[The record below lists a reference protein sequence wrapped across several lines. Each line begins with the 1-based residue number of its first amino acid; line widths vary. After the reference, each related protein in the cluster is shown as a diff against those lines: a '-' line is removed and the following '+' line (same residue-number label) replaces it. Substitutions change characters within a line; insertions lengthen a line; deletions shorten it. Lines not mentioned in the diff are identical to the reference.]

1 MSLAYRLLCD
11 RVKIRTWV
19 RFQMS
24 TFQHGSK
31 RSRSSNACNLFLR
44 ANEHWDRGELKSAFR
59 LFLRAARAGDSGARV
74 NLGYFYDSGLGVK
87 PNRDLALYWYR
98 RAYRQR
104 SSGAASNIGTVW
116 RDQGKLDR
124 AISWFQR
131 AEKLGDGD
139 ANLEIAKVYLRYK
152 HDKDKA
158 IHYLRRVC
166 RAKPDEVMQQ
176 SREEA
181 ENLLKRIDKTRSRRR
196 Q

>member
-104 SSGAASNIGTVW
+104 SERGGLKHRHCLARPRETGSGYLVVSTS
-116 RDQGKLDR
+116 GK
-124 AISWFQR
+124 A
-131 AEKLGDGD
+131 
-139 ANLEIAKVYLRYK
+139 
-152 HDKDKA
+152 
-158 IHYLRRVC
+158 
-166 RAKPDEVMQQ
+166 
-176 SREEA
+176 
-181 ENLLKRIDKTRSRRR
+181 RRR
-196 Q
+196 RCQSGDRQGVSPLQTR